1 MSLPGTRLSH
11 RPNERE
17 TLLNPAFMAV
27 LLSHVA
33 AGYDQRAE
41 RLLPVSLA
49 FLAPP
54 ILLHGPSR
62 EALPKKTTT
71 RMGGW
76 LDQHPLIRAGFSSR
90 AAAISPAVR
99 AGLRM
104 GLRANVLKLEDGL
117 LAGKPPRRRKSVDLS
132 EEVDEILKRAKFVGA
147 WLGVSGP
154 PVGQYALWRVR
165 P

>member
-1 MSLPGTRLSH
+1 
-11 RPNERE
+11 
-17 TLLNPAFMAV
+17 
-27 LLSHVA
+27 
-33 AGYDQRAE
+33 
-41 RLLPVSLA
+41 
-49 FLAPP
+49 
-54 ILLHGPSR
+54 
-62 EALPKKTTT
+62 
-71 RMGGW
+71 
-76 LDQHPLIRAGFSSR
+76 
-90 AAAISPAVR
+90 
-99 AGLRM
+99 M